1 MRAVPRQPM
10 PPRTR
15 HLPPQDVARRLPPP
29 ERPRREPPPRR
40 PEPPRSGP
48 GRIGRAARSL
58 AGVLTAGFVILVLFL
73 IAVQIWATS
82 WGQQGPGTAAL
93 ISHVVAAAVAI
104 VAQAI
109 GEREADR
116 RGDLATTAVYLAVIG
131 SLWFWWW

>member
-29 ERPRREPPPRR
+29 ERPRREPPPRH
-40 PEPPRSGP
+40 EPPPRREP
-48 GRIGRAARSL
+48 GLFGRAARSL
-58 AGVLTAGFVILVLFL
+58 AGVLTAGFVILCLFL

-93 ISHVVAAAVAI
+93 ISHGVAAGVAI

-109 GEREADR
+109 GDREANR